1 MPQIYSS
8 AWLLSSPTAYWG
20 GLLLSLVVFLC
31 WTGWSQ
37 SDPLRGRELIIAV
50 AVTHSGHSNSL
61 LRSPTHLHTYYHP
74 INDPGHWSNPTLILY
89 LLLSINKEL
98 LLPSSAQT
106 KVTTTMC
113 SKEDLEN
120 FISKFVNEY
129 LAVPIEERL
138 PPFRL
143 VEDTV
148 TPEELPGHCCEWTAQ
163 YLYGQ

>member
-1 MPQIYSS
+1 M
-8 AWLLSSPTAYWG
+8 
-20 GLLLSLVVFLC
+20 
-31 WTGWSQ
+31 
-37 SDPLRGRELIIAV
+37 
-50 AVTHSGHSNSL
+50 
-61 LRSPTHLHTYYHP
+61 
-74 INDPGHWSNPTLILY
+74 
-89 LLLSINKEL
+89 
-98 LLPSSAQT
+98 LPSSAQT